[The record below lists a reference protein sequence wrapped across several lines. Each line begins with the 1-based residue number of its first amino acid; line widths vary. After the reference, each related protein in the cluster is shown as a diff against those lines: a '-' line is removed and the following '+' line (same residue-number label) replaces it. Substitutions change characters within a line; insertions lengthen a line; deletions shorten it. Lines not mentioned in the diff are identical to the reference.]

1 MGFGKKLS
9 EKMNARGIK
18 QIDLVNA
25 LGIPKTTISS
35 MLSRDNTKVEI
46 DTFLKICDY
55 LGCAPEDFSE
65 EVKEASDESSHIA
78 FTADEK
84 ELLATY
90 KSVNKEG
97 QAQILI
103 MARLVAESK
112 QYRSDSTVKVYRAA
126 SSTENHQDEITEI
139 SQEDYERAK
148 NAPEV
153 TSEDSDI

>member
-1 MGFGKKLS
+1 MGFGKKLL

-46 DTFLKICDY
+46 DTFLKICEY

-65 EVKEASDESSHIA
+65 EVKEASDECDHIA
-78 FTADEK
+78 FTTGEK
-84 ELLATY
+84 ELLAIY
-90 KSVNKEG
+90 KSVNRKG
-97 QAQILI
+97 QEQLLT

-112 QYRSDSTVKVYRAA
+112 QYRADNSVKVYRAA
-126 SSTENHQDEITEI
+126 SSTDHHLDEITEI
-139 SQEDYERAK
+139 SREDYERAK
-148 NAPEV
+148 NSPDV